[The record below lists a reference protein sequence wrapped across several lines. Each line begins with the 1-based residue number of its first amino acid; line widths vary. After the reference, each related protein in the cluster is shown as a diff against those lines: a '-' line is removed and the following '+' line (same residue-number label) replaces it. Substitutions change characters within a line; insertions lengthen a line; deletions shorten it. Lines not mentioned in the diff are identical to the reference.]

1 MKNQVTLNK
10 PFKLEYQTDKHNVND
25 ITQGLALRQTE
36 KAVFI
41 QFPKRTYSNGIFT
54 IAEGVNS
61 GITLQGKSE
70 WSTVNVTAWIPKSI
84 FCNLDNWFDCDVT
97 DEYGN
102 LLKNENQFKCFELP
116 YFITINEKQ
125 Q

>member
-25 ITQGLALRQTE
+25 ITQGLALKQTE
-36 KAVFI
+36 K
-41 QFPKRTYSNGIFT
+41 
-54 IAEGVNS
+54 
-61 GITLQGKSE
+61 
-70 WSTVNVTAWIPKSI
+70 VTAWIPKSI